1 MLGNQASLWE
11 DKQYLHNIHGNGWN
25 NLANEFRVQGMT
37 TSNRPQLPSTM
48 AEQDMILEDG
58 GEKAIVL
65 AIGAKQRNGENVS
78 ESPVRERERE

>member
-1 MLGNQASLWE
+1 MLSNQASLWE
-11 DKQYLHNIHGNGWN
+11 DKQYLQNIHSNGWK
-25 NLANEFRVQGMT
+25 NLANDFRVQGMT

-65 AIGAKQRNGENVS
+65 VIGAGQRSGER
-78 ESPVRERERE
+78 VRR